1 MEPSLRA
8 PYFIAIGP
16 ATGVQNTGTNSH
28 LFINEP
34 AVIGVAAVDTWNS
47 CRVTFHRHFHRQW
60 QPLVSIETN
69 DVFLSVCLFPC
80 LFPSICLIGCRL
92 LWLSTLDCGFITC
105 KCLTCVFL
113 SLSLSLSFSLSFYL
127 SFFLFYQLREREESL
142 NHQRLETFGMR
153 GRSPGSSSE

>member
-113 SLSLSLSFSLSFYL
+113 SLSLSFSLSFYL